1 MYFWH
6 LFWKKE
12 NVEIFNFILNRK
24 KRLLYTTLIGY
35 QLFITPFL
43 GITLYNQ

>member
-24 KRLLYTTLIGY
+24 KRLLHTILIGY
-35 QLFITPFL
+35 QLFVTPFL
-43 GITLYNQ
+43 GTTLYNQ